1 MRLLHVTR
9 SLSIASGG
17 TAEAVRSLCCGLAE
31 EGAHNE
37 VAVLDPKSEEG
48 TSMAL
53 PCEVHWLGTRVGGYG
68 YSPVMSPWLREHLGS
83 YDAVVVHGL
92 WQYGGLAVRNAV
104 RAKGRGGPPYFVFPH
119 GMLDPWFK
127 HQHPLKH
134 LKKWLYWPW
143 GEYRVLRDA
152 RGVLFT
158 SETERDMARQS
169 FGLYRCHEM
178 VAPLGISAPELE
190 ETRQLECLYGA
201 FPELRGKRF
210 LLFLGRIHPKKG
222 LDLLVGAFAAL
233 KAQEKAAAD
242 LHLVIAG
249 AAAGSGDAQKH
260 ESDIR
265 EQVIRSG
272 LSDSVTFTGLI
283 TGDSKWG
290 ALLGCEAFVLPSHQE
305 NFGISVVEALACGRP
320 VLISDKVNIWH
331 EIIDDGAGISGSD
344 TEAETLGMLT
354 RWALMSV
361 SQRQAMRQQA
371 RASFERRFEL
381 QSAARHLISLLS
393 GRADPSGK
401 SALEKAPVVA

>member
-17 TAEAVRSLCCGLAE
+17 TAEAVRSLCCGLAAK
-31 EGAHNE
+31 GVHNE
-37 VAVLDPKSEEG
+37 VAVLDPQSEEG
-48 TSMAL
+48 TSMTL
-53 PCEVHWLGTRVGGYG
+53 PCGVHWLGTRVGGYG
-68 YSPVMSPWLREHLGS
+68 YSPKMLPWLQEHLGD

-92 WQYGGLAVRNAV
+92 WQYGGLAVRRAV
-104 RAKGRGGPPYFVFPH
+104 HARGAGAPPYFVFPH

-152 RGVLFT
+152 KGVLFT

-178 VAPLGISAPELE
+178 VAPLGIGAPELE
-190 ETRQLECLYGA
+190 RTRQLESLYGA
-201 FPELRGKRF
+201 FPELRGKNF

-222 LDLLVGAFAAL
+222 LDLLVSAFATL
-233 KAQEKAAAD
+233 KRQEKAAAN

-249 AAAGSGDAQKH
+249 SAAGSGDAEKH

-265 EQVIRSG
+265 EQVIQSG

-283 TGDSKWG
+283 TGDIKWG

-305 NFGISVVEALACGRP
+305 NFGISVVEALACSRP

-344 TEAETLGMLT
+344 TEADTLGMLS
-354 RWALMSV
+354 RWTLMSD
-361 SQRQAMRQQA
+361 SQREAMRQQA
-371 RASFERRFEL
+371 RRSFERRFEI

-393 GRADPSGK
+393 GQPDPSRTP
-401 SALEKAPVVA
+401 ALERAPVVA